1 MPGIKRLRLSLEF
14 KRSRIDPVFSSRFLR
29 YAVLVASLA
38 LLLAQIVATAL
49 LVNRAKEAQIAAAI
63 DSLGKI
69 GRSTEAAINR
79 SFVQV
84 DAMLAGLP
92 AVLAPFQRDGQLE
105 LNQINRVL
113 RELNNQNF
121 TYRDILLIGPDG
133 LPLATALPV
142 SRRRR
147 LQLPGPSS
155 FAEVAAR
162 GASVS
167 IGGPVLNANTGEWTL
182 FFARNIVLPTAGPVL
197 AVAEVPVPVVQN
209 ILSGAGESSGLRV
222 TLERD
227 DGTLLASV
235 PHDETRIGQKLS
247 SPAAILRQTPLD
259 YLVKSRFSDDMVL
272 VVVRPTLY
280 PALFVSVTLQ
290 IDSALSGWYADRV
303 RAYFVSGTLGL
314 MIMLIAGALIVGLR
328 QRERIED
335 ERARGRRTLENALES
350 MSDGFVMFDPSD
362 RLIACNSRYK
372 DFYKIS
378 APFIVPGALFD
389 DIMREGALRGQYP
402 QAQGDIDKFVSDSKA
417 FHRGNHPP
425 MERLLPDGRW
435 VLITERRTPDGGVVG
450 IRTDITPLKRAMQDL
465 AAARDTARAAGE
477 AKSQFLAR
485 MSHELRT
492 PLNGILGFSEILLDD
507 PRLASDQLEKLNTL
521 HDAGKHLLELV
532 NGLLDLSK
540 IESGRMEFA
549 SRAFPLLDVVESC
562 ATLIRPDIER
572 KHIEF
577 TFDFDHRLPKAVMGD
592 ATRLRQAILN
602 LLSNAVKFTPPGGR
616 VYLRVTQKPSGRM
629 LLEVQDTGPGI
640 SSENQRMIF
649 EDFVQLP
656 SVSQSDVAGTGL
668 GLAITSRLVK
678 QMQGEIG
685 CKSNLG
691 NGSLFW
697 IEIPLTVAEWP
708 DASVQG
714 VSVTLASRP
723 TATPQYNILVV
734 DDVKAN
740 RDVAA
745 ALLSNMGHNV
755 YLAASGFETLE
766 RVAAEKFDLILMDL
780 QMPQMDGFSTAR
792 AIRLMKEP
800 ACRIPIFALT
810 ASVMP
815 EQIVAAKKAGM
826 NGHIGKP
833 LSKTSLA
840 EALIQ
845 IGKAQTEPVER
856 DQSDLDVSVLSQAI
870 IDTQV
875 LQQFKYELKGAALG
889 VLREFIFEIREV
901 RNNLHRELQ
910 QEAFGHDAIAQDIHK
925 LLGAARTLGA
935 LKLAHSIISAQ
946 EKLRTRPARQE
957 VITHIREV
965 IEHSDEAIIKVQSFL
980 ETDLELRAEDA
991 LKTHQNFSLT

>member
-1 MPGIKRLRLSLEF
+1 MRLFLEF

-29 YAVLVASLA
+29 YAVLLASLA
-38 LLLAQIVATAL
+38 LLFAQIVATAL

-121 TYRDILLIGPDG
+121 TFRDILLIGADG

-147 LQLPGPSS
+147 LHLPGPSS
-155 FAEVAAR
+155 FAEVASR

-167 IGGPVLNANTGEWTL
+167 IGGPVLNGNTGEWTL
-182 FFARNIVLPTAGPVL
+182 FFARNIVLPTVGPVL

-247 SPAAILRQTPLD
+247 SPASTLKLSPIDQ
-259 YLVKSRFSDDMVL
+259 LVKSRFSEDMVL
-272 VVVRPTLY
+272 AVVRPTLY

-290 IDSALSGWYADRV
+290 IDSALSGWYADRI
-303 RAYFVSGTLGL
+303 RAYLVSGTLGL
-314 MIMLIAGALIVGLR
+314 MILLIAGALIIGLR

-492 PLNGILGFSEILLDD
+492 PLNGILGFSEILLAD
-507 PRLASDQLEKLNTL
+507 PRLQSDQLEKLNTL
-521 HDAGKHLLELV
+521 HGAGKHLLELV

-549 SRAFPLLDVVESC
+549 SRAFPLLELVDGC

-577 TFDFDHRLPKAVMGD
+577 TFDFDHRLPKAVIGD
-592 ATRLRQAILN
+592 PTRLRQAILN

-616 VYLRVTQKPSGRM
+616 IYLRVTHKDADQM

-640 SSENQRMIF
+640 SPENQRRIF

-656 SVSQSDVAGTGL
+656 SMSQNDVAGTGL

-691 NGSLFW
+691 SGSLFW
-697 IEIPLTVAEWP
+697 IEIPLKVAEWP
-708 DASVQG
+708 E
-714 VSVTLASRP
+714 VSAQDSSLSLLDRP
-723 TATPQYNILVV
+723 DPAPSYEILVV

-745 ALLSNMGHNV
+745 ALLSNMGHHV
-755 YLAASGFETLE
+755 RFAASGFEALE
-766 RVAAEKFDLILMDL
+766 RVAAERFDLILMDL

-800 ACRIPIFALT
+800 ASQTPIFALT

-815 EQIVAAKKAGM
+815 EQIIAAKQAGM

-833 LSKTSLA
+833 LSKASLA
-840 EALIQ
+840 EALIE
-845 IGKAQTEPVER
+845 IGTSETGSLREDALNLNVPLAPQKV
-856 DQSDLDVSVLSQAI
+856 

-875 LQQFKYELKGAALG
+875 LQLFMYELKGAAIG

-901 RNNLHRELQ
+901 RNNLERELKK
-910 QEAFGHDAIAQDIHK
+910 EPITRDTIAQEIHK

-935 LKLAHSIISAQ
+935 LKLAYSVTSTQ
-946 EKLRTRPARQE
+946 EKLRTKLARQE
-957 VITHIREV
+957 MITYVRRL
-965 IEHSDEAIIKVQSFL
+965 IEHSDEAITKLQVFL
-980 ETDLELRAEDA
+980 EDELEQQQVKAPTINQDVS
-991 LKTHQNFSLT
+991 FSQS